1 MPKKKKNMKSVETLL
16 QAKSGEQLAKE
27 IEEELEKQIPD
38 PERTL
43 AELLAE
49 EEKLKEEDKI
59 LADKQFRQ
67 QEEQIIDL
75 MDAREKRKERLR
87 F

>member
-1 MPKKKKNMKSVETLL
+1 MPKKKKNMKNVETLL

-38 PERTL
+38 PEHTL

-67 QEEQIIDL
+67 QEERIIDL
-75 MDAREKRKERLR
+75 MDAREKRQERLR